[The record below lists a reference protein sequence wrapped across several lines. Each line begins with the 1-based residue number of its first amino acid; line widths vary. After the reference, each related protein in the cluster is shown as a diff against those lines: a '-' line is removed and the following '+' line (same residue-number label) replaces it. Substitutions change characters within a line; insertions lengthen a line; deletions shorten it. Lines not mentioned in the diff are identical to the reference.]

1 VASPAAMTSHTCLF
15 DYHCL
20 LVSMEEEC
28 QDEGDEEKYDVHD
41 TKHPGRFEHGAILV
55 DVGMPSATANSKDPQ
70 VDVDGT

>member
-1 VASPAAMTSHTCLF
+1 
-15 DYHCL
+15 
-20 LVSMEEEC
+20 MEEEC